1 MDDWDLVVVGGGPA
15 GSTAALS
22 ALRSK
27 PGARVL
33 ILDAAAFPRD
43 KVCGDGIAPHALDI
57 LADLDVDTDALTV
70 GTDSI
75 IRLQLRSPGG
85 VTVVR
90 PFARPA
96 YVVPRLLF
104 DNRLM
109 QCAITAGATLHRHRV
124 RAVVSTPRGVVIDDE
139 IRASTVI
146 GADGAESVVRRHT
159 AARPARPGTTAIALR
174 GYASAEH
181 WPARE
186 QLLTLTTSHW
196 PAYAWVFPIGNG
208 SANVG
213 YGELLQG
220 TVPSRA
226 QLAQRLQALLPEAE
240 ATTLRGHRLPLSTGR
255 PDVGQGPVLLTGDA
269 ASLINPLTGE
279 GIYYAVLSGA
289 LAGRAAIAP
298 DPAGTYRRTLR
309 QALSRHLRHTDAIA
323 RLGRWHSLLDLGIGA
338 ASHSQHAFAHM
349 VEIGLGSGLLDGR
362 TVRAIGGYWLRQE
375 HQLPRYG
382 PGANI

>member
-57 LADLDVDTDALTV
+57 LRDLDVDTDALTV

-85 VTVVR
+85 ATVVR

-104 DNRLM
+104 DDRLM

-124 RAVVSTPRGVVIDDE
+124 RTVVTTPGGVVIDDK
-139 IRASTVI
+139 IRAHTVI

-159 AARPARPGTTAIALR
+159 AARCSIARGRAGHPARSP
-174 GYASAEH
+174 
-181 WPARE
+181 PAAVDR
-186 QLLTLTTSHW
+186 TS
-196 PAYAWVFPIGNG
+196 
-208 SANVG
+208 
-213 YGELLQG
+213 
-220 TVPSRA
+220 
-226 QLAQRLQALLPEAE
+226 QRR
-240 ATTLRGHRLPLSTGR
+240 TRT
-255 PDVGQGPVLLTGDA
+255 
-269 ASLINPLTGE
+269 
-279 GIYYAVLSGA
+279 
-289 LAGRAAIAP
+289 RAA
-298 DPAGTYRRTLR
+298 DRRCSVVDQSVDRRRDL
-309 QALSRHLRHTDAIA
+309 
-323 RLGRWHSLLDLGIGA
+323 LGC
-338 ASHSQHAFAHM
+338 
-349 VEIGLGSGLLDGR
+349 GSS
-362 TVRAIGGYWLRQE
+362 
-375 HQLPRYG
+375 
-382 PGANI
+382 

>member
-57 LADLDVDTDALTV
+57 LRDLDVDTDALTA

-85 VTVVR
+85 ATVVR

-104 DNRLM
+104 DDRLM
-109 QCAITAGATLHRHRV
+109 QCAITAGATLHRHRA
-124 RAVVSTPRGVVIDDE
+124 RTVVTTPGGVVIDDK
-139 IRASTVI
+139 IRARTVI

-159 AARPARPGTTAIALR
+159 AAHSARPGTTAIALR
-174 GYASAEH
+174 GYAPAGH

-186 QLLTLTTSHW
+186 QLLTMTTSHW
-196 PAYAWVFPIGNG
+196 PAYAWVFPVGNG
-208 SANVG
+208 LANVG

-226 QLAQRLQALLPEAE
+226 HLVQRLQALLPEAE
-240 ATTLRGHRLPLSTGR
+240 PPTLRGHRLPLSTGR
-255 PDVGQGPVLLTGDA
+255 PDVGQGPVLLAGDA

-289 LAGRAAIAP
+289 LAGRAAFAP
-298 DPAGTYRRTLR
+298 DPACTYRRTLR
-309 QALSRHLRHTDAIA
+309 QALGRHLRHTDAIA
-323 RLGRWHSLLDLGIGA
+323 YLGRWPSLLDLGIGA
-338 ASHSQHAFAHM
+338 ASNSQHAFDHL
-349 VEIGLGSGLLDGR
+349 VEIGLGSGLIDVR
-362 TVRAIGGYWLRQE
+362 TARAIGGYWLRQQRE
-375 HQLPRYG
+375 RLG
-382 PGANI
+382 FGSGTKD